1 MFGYRPM
8 GRRLEGTGVRPALPA
23 LYDAGMNRL
32 LLLCL
37 LALFQHSAFSAVYK
51 CDKGGGK
58 IEYQDS
64 PCPNGSD
71 ITRKVSQPGPAAAS
85 SPDAASFG
93 GKKCGG
99 EGNIDIS
106 FSAMPIRATLAV
118 LADYSGNKLVAD
130 QAITGSAAFNYE
142 CVPWAD
148 VLKDI
153 AARHDLVVRVEN
165 RTIFARK
172 K

>member
-1 MFGYRPM
+1 MPGYRPM
-8 GRRLEGTGVRPALPA
+8 GGRLEGIGVRPARAA

-37 LALFQHSAFSAVYK
+37 LALVQHSAFGAVYK

-58 IEYQDS
+58 IEYQDA

-85 SPDAASFG
+85 SPDAAFG
-93 GKKCGG
+93 GKTCGG
-99 EGNIDIS
+99 EGKLDIS

-118 LADYSGNKLVAD
+118 LADYSGNRLVAD
-130 QAITGSAAFNYE
+130 PAITGSAAFNYE

-153 AARHDLVVRVEN
+153 ATRHELIVRVEN
-165 RTIFARK
+165 GTIFARK

>member
-1 MFGYRPM
+1 
-8 GRRLEGTGVRPALPA
+8 
-23 LYDAGMNRL
+23 MNRL

-37 LALFQHSAFSAVYK
+37 LALFQQSALCAVYK

-58 IEYQDS
+58 IEYQET

-71 ITRKVSQPGPAAAS
+71 ITSKVSRPILSAAS
-85 SPDAASFG
+85 SPAAATFG
-93 GKKCGG
+93 GKKCTG

-106 FSAMPIRATLAV
+106 FSAMPIRTTLSV

-130 QAITGSAAFNYE
+130 PAIVGSAAFNYE
-142 CVPWAD
+142 CVPWTD
-148 VLKDI
+148 VLKDV
-153 AARHDLVVRVEN
+153 AVRHDLIVRVEKG
-165 RTIFARK
+165 TIFARK